1 MKKSSSCKYI
11 EQFKSDI
18 FNMQPDESNTHANN
32 KYHHCKVNK
41 VSNAPSFQKTQC
53 NIFGNSMLTKN
64 ADVNE
69 VNKQRKTGIRTYCDK
84 NNESYNNNIKSE
96 RVKDRSLRNVSNKSS
111 VFAHWN
117 DSDYKVKKKE
127 IKNEYNPDK
136 FFNKETPAQ
145 RHMNEFHKN
154 FKSLKNKNHFG
165 YYQNEENKIND
176 LQTVRNE
183 ISPIKKKHKWLNTNS
198 ADVSYINHNNINN
211 STSVDNSLITKR
223 NDEHKRQQ
231 PSSVLNTPKINRL
244 IELRSNIFHQPNN
257 NNNNYYSEQHSIDH
271 TNNAPLNSDNKLIKV
286 KHSVWPASKM
296 DWITENTELMFK
308 NPICS
313 IKGDPYKNAF
323 LRKQMFFTE
332 SNDNTVAPRYRCSSA
347 DRNKNNDS
355 TNNDYLK
362 EYTLNKAQLKKKLNI
377 NDNTKDVNRIK
388 KIFHHSQ
395 SPIKPDK
402 EMKYTQNISS
412 VGFDDDFYLR
422 NYQYKHAQHN
432 DNEHRY
438 HLTLAKDFKGMDELN
453 IQKLFHKEGLHV
465 YDIQSQG
472 DGLTLKIRENDHEQF
487 KEKFNSVKEK
497 LCKSEG
503 VDITPIKK
511 ICVNKKQNAGG
522 MNMNWKGD
530 RVYPDQDMSKP
541 VYKKRSN
548 DENSNN
554 NNKQKISKEF
564 LLVNN
569 KYKNNPPKKRK

>member
-1 MKKSSSCKYI
+1 
-11 EQFKSDI
+11 
-18 FNMQPDESNTHANN
+18 MQPEDSNAHSNS
-32 KYHHCKVNK
+32 KYHQCKVNRL
-41 VSNAPSFQKTQC
+41 SNAPSFQKTQC
-53 NIFGNSMLTKN
+53 NIFGNSTSHKTS
-64 ADVNE
+64 DVNCN
-69 VNKQRKTGIRTYCDK
+69 NKQRKTGIRTYCDK
-84 NNESYNNNIKSE
+84 NNESYNNIKCE
-96 RVKDRSLRNVSNKSS
+96 RVKDPSLRNVSNKSS

-127 IKNEYNPDK
+127 MKNEYNPDK

-198 ADVSYINHNNINN
+198 ANVSYINHNINN
-211 STSVDNSLITKR
+211 STSLDNSLITKQHDCT
-223 NDEHKRQQ
+223 NEHKQQ
-231 PSSVLNTPKINRL
+231 PSSSSINNKTVLNTPKVNRL

-257 NNNNYYSEQHSIDH
+257 NNNNYYSEQHSIEH
-271 TNNAPLNSDNKLIKV
+271 NNASLNTDNKLIKV

-296 DWITENTELMFK
+296 DWITENTELFFK

-313 IKGDPYKNAF
+313 IKGDPYKTAF
-323 LRKQMFFTE
+323 VRKQMFFTE
-332 SNDNTVAPRYRCSSA
+332 SNDNTVAPRYRCTSA
-347 DRNKNNDS
+347 DHTKNNES
-355 TNNDYLK
+355 NTNSNDYLK

-377 NDNTKDVNRIK
+377 NDNSKDVNRIK

-412 VGFDDDFYLR
+412 VGFDEDFYLR

-432 DNEHRY
+432 DIEHRY
-438 HLTLAKDFKGMDELN
+438 HLTLAKDVKGMDELN
-453 IQKLFHKEGLHV
+453 IQKLFQKEGLHV

-472 DGLTLKIRENDHEQF
+472 DGLILNIRENDHEKF
-487 KEKFNSVKEK
+487 KEMFNSVKEK
-497 LCKSEG
+497 LRKSEG

-511 ICVNKKQNAGG
+511 ISVNKKQNAGG

-541 VYKKRSN
+541 IYKKRSN
-548 DENSNN
+548 DESNN
-554 NNKQKISKEF
+554 KDKISKEF

-569 KYKNNPPKKRK
+569 KYKNSAPKKRK